1 MKSETRIK
9 IGFWSAVVILMILF
23 IGPGIHRLVIGSD
36 KVMFVGGILLIIGG
50 LFLFGG
56 FAFAVNRK
64 LLKISLFF
72 LFLIGFSLISGFL
85 EILEINKG
93 NFGVIIISMS
103 LALIILFLLSQA
115 VIGIYQQMKE
125 KVRVNAISIAFG
137 ITGGIIA
144 MGQMYETKR
153 ELQYSP
159 ENALGAS
166 LLGGFFI
173 FSVVFIII
181 RCFIFGFF
189 VDEGG
194 EKDVEWPAWAKAHP
208 TCSSI
213 ICETCG

>member
-1 MKSETRIK
+1 MNSETRVK

-23 IGPGIHRLVIGSD
+23 IGPGIHRLFTGSD
-36 KVMFVGGILLIIGG
+36 KVMFVGRILMIIGG

-72 LFLIGFSLISGFL
+72 LFLIGFSCISGFL

-93 NFGVIIISMS
+93 NLGVIIVCMS
-103 LALIILFLLSQA
+103 LILIILVLLSQG
-115 VIGIYQQMKE
+115 VIGIYQQRKE
-125 KVRVNAISIAFG
+125 KVRINAISIAFG
-137 ITGGIIA
+137 IIGGIIA

-153 ELQYSP
+153 DLQYSP

-166 LLGGFFI
+166 LLAGFFI
-173 FSVVFIII
+173 FCFVFIII

-189 VDEGG
+189 VHEGG
-194 EKDVEWPAWAKAHP
+194 EKDG
-208 TCSSI
+208 
-213 ICETCG
+213 ETN